1 VVRLETKV
9 SSLGV
14 QIFNSYIVA
23 TLIMSTLELR
33 MARLQDSSEYL
44 GDTARLNEI
53 LSERGYLFLRDA
65 LGRKKIE
72 RVGGDIISVL
82 KSFGF
87 VPPGESEAVW
97 SGKVPSGNE
106 LTLGHGG
113 AVTRINNLPSIKN
126 LILRGGQVI
135 LLKRLLGGEIFSWV
149 ENKDRGIRI
158 MLPGKM
164 SYSSVGGVKGTT
176 VTPAHQDNYFFRTP
190 NYYTTWIPLMDTD
203 ESVGGLAIA
212 EGSHRNG
219 YYQHWYRG
227 PEYLGVPE
235 NRQEAESW
243 SVSGGSPAT
252 GDMRA
257 EDFAM
262 TWLNADYLAGDLLIF
277 HPLMLHRG
285 LENTS
290 NKIRL
295 SADIRYQRRG
305 TPTIWRAR
313 HTFSYSKRFEAELRD
328 TVAKMGVEPTLALKV
343 IDRLYV
349 EGPRPEGLKTRARAV
364 AKSLT
369 VTSK

>member
-1 VVRLETKV
+1 
-9 SSLGV
+9 
-14 QIFNSYIVA
+14 
-23 TLIMSTLELR
+23 
-33 MARLQDSSEYL
+33 MARLQDSSDHL
-44 GDTARLNEI
+44 GDATRLNEI
-53 LSERGYLFLRDA
+53 LSESGYLFLRDA
-65 LGRKKIE
+65 LGRKRTQKASD
-72 RVGGDIISVL
+72 DIISVL

-87 VPPGESEAVW
+87 VPPDASEAVW

-106 LTLGHGG
+106 LTLGHGS

-126 LILRGGQVI
+126 LILRGGQVS
-135 LLKRLLGGEIFSWV
+135 LLKRLLGGEVFSWV

-164 SYSSVGGVKGTT
+164 SYSTVGGVRGTT

-190 NYYTTWIPLMDTD
+190 NYYTTWIPLVDID

-243 SVSGGSPAT
+243 SASGGSPAT
-252 GDMRA
+252 GEIRA
-257 EDFAM
+257 EDLAM
-262 TWLNADYLAGDLLIF
+262 TWLNADYLVGDLLIF

-285 LENTS
+285 LENKS
-290 NKIRL
+290 DRIRI
-295 SADIRYQRRG
+295 SADVRYQRKG

-313 HTFSYSKRFEAELRD
+313 RTFSYSKKFEAELRD
-328 TVAKMGVEPTLALKV
+328 TVAKMEVEPGLALKV
-343 IDRLYV
+343 IDKLYV
-349 EGPRPEGLKTRARAV
+349 EGPKPEGLKTLARAA
-364 AKSLT
+364 AKTLS
-369 VTSK
+369 VKKK